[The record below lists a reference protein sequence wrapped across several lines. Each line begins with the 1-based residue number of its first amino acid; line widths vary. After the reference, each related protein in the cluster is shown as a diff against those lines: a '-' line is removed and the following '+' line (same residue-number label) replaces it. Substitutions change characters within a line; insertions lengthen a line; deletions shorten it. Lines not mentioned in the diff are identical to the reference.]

1 MSNSIDTTNV
11 LDEASHYQ
19 EIINRSVKMS
29 KSNIIKLV
37 AFFLVVCLLAGS
49 NVYAESQSENFRIFT
64 DVLDGVGGRAS
75 STNFSVRIGS
85 GGQPGVVGT
94 SQGTSFY
101 GLQGY
106 VNTAAFVH
114 GDAKGD
120 GDIGLADVVYLINY
134 VLKGGPEPVPYEAG
148 DMDCPNN
155 FVDLA
160 DVVYLINYL
169 FRDGPP
175 PCNL

>member
-1 MSNSIDTTNV
+1 M
-11 LDEASHYQ
+11 
-19 EIINRSVKMS
+19 NRSNVVKAVLFSLVLCLLIGSNFSAES
-29 KSNIIKLV
+29 KSQNFKL
-37 AFFLVVCLLAGS
+37 
-49 NVYAESQSENFRIFT
+49 FT

-75 STNFSVRIGS
+75 SANFSQRIGS
-85 GGQPGVVGT
+85 GGQPGVIGT

-114 GDAKGD
+114 GDCDAD
-120 GDIGLADVVYLINY
+120 GTVGLADAVYLINY
-134 VLKGGPEPVPYEAG
+134 TLRGGPQPVPYETG

-155 FVDLA
+155 IVDLA

-169 FRDGPP
+169 FRSGPA